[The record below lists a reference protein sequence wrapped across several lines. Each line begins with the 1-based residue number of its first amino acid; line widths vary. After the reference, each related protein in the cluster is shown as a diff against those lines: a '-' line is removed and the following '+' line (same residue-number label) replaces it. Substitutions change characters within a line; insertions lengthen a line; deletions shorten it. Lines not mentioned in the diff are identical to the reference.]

1 MQPVA
6 ADPIRRPPGRPRDT
20 EREHAILQAVLEL
33 VAEDGYESLSIEA
46 VAHRARSSKATIYR
60 RWANKR
66 ELVAAAVKA
75 RSGTALPPVDTGS
88 LSGDLVSLCR
98 RLTATLQGSEGGLIL
113 GLLKGGIED
122 PDLCQLLEDASGP
135 TGARLPAAVLERA
148 VARGELPPDTDPFAY
163 EEVVGAVLIVRVLN
177 GCTIDD
183 EYLSYLIDTVLLPAL
198 AHPRPPGR
206 PRLPGLFSGAKLPP
220 RDRPDAV
227 SAAGHAT
234 DSPAPVS
241 TQTAPPR
248 AAEKGRHHP

>member
-1 MQPVA
+1 VQPA
-6 ADPIRRPPGRPRDT
+6 TADAIRRPPGRPRDT
-20 EREHAILQAVLEL
+20 DREHAILQAVLDL

-75 RSGTALPPVDTGS
+75 RSGTPLPPVDTGS
-88 LSGDLVSLCR
+88 LFGDLVALCQ
-98 RLTATLQGSEGGLIL
+98 RLAAILQSSEGGLIL
-113 GLLKGGIED
+113 GLLKGGLED
-122 PDLCQLLEDASGP
+122 PDLCQLLEDASGL

-148 VARGELPPDTDPFAY
+148 VARGELPSDTDSFAY

-177 GCTIDD
+177 GYAIDD
-183 EYLSYLIDTVLLPAL
+183 AYLSHLVDTVLLPAL

-220 RDRPDAV
+220 RGRPDAV
-227 SAAGHAT
+227 SAARHAPDT
-234 DSPAPVS
+234 PATVS
-241 TQTAPPR
+241 TPAAPPR
-248 AAEKGRHHP
+248 AAEKGHHRP